1 MLASSPLE
9 TGSPW
14 KVVIMT
20 KPLTSMVFTFFI
32 MSGVVLI
39 AVSIFAG
46 IQSNNRVN
54 ACLEKGGYMVVTKS
68 ESVCAKLDT
77 L

>member
-1 MLASSPLE
+1 MFWTTLI
-9 TGSPW
+9 GIM
-14 KVVIMT
+14 VIT
-20 KPLTSMVFTFFI
+20 
-32 MSGVVLI
+32 
-39 AVSIFAG
+39 ASIFAG

-54 ACLEKGGYMVVTKS
+54 VCLEKGGYMVVTKS